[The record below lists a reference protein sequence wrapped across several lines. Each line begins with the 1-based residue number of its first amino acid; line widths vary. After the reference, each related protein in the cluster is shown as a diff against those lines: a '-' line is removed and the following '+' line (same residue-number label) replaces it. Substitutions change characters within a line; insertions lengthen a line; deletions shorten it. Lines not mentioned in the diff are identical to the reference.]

1 MTWLF
6 LGFLCMS
13 LVRERKQEVTIIVRR
28 GGVSDLSTART
39 DVTRELFC
47 CGRAINPGKKNK
59 GIDRKIHFDVIKVV
73 ANEL

>member
-47 CGRAINPGKKNK
+47 SGRAINPGKKNK